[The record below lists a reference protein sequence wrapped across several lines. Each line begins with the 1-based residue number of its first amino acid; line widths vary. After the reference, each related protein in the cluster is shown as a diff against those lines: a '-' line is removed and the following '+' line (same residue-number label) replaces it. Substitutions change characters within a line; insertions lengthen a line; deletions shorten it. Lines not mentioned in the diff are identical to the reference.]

1 MLVRMVSHMT
11 RLWMANQRNNN
22 GELCLKHY
30 KTLGKGSRQ
39 RVSIHN
45 LNAESSWDSEKDS
58 FTNRQANNA
67 PSRFST
73 SRAVA

>member
-11 RLWMANQRNNN
+11 QPQMASQRNDK
-22 GELCLKHY
+22 GELSLKHY
-30 KTLGKGSRQ
+30 KTYAKGSRQ
-39 RVSIHN
+39 LVSIHN
-45 LNAESSWDSEKDS
+45 PNPKSSWDSEKDS